1 MPVTLPL
8 EIYETFEEKFGKA
21 DARKL
26 VKSFETAIG
35 DFSDY
40 KWAVTRDELFSRLA
54 TKEEVRRLETEI
66 HRLATKEEVSR
77 LPTKEEISRLATK
90 EEISRLA
97 TKEEISRLATK
108 EEISRLATKE
118 EVSRLATKEELA
130 EFRAESN
137 EQYSKLSERMTALEL
152 KVENKLLQ
160 FDRKFTIMFVVLF
173 FTTIF
178 LNQNTLEF
186 LFRVLGLIK

>member
-90 EEISRLA
+90 EE
-97 TKEEISRLATK
+97 
-108 EEISRLATKE
+108 
-118 EVSRLATKEELA
+118 VSRLATKEELA